1 MRLFVA
7 VELDRAVREAADKV
21 VQELRERIDPRVTA
35 RWVDGDKMHLTVRFI
50 GQVDDARAADVLDAL
65 RPPLPV
71 SAFDIT
77 LGGCGVFPRSGP
89 PRVVWIGL
97 KEGLPSLQVMHDEFN
112 RRLLALGFAPE
123 GRAFSA
129 HLTLARVKDA
139 PRAAARTLGTA
150 VAAVRVPSHRCQV
163 TAATVFQS
171 SLSPKGSTYTR
182 LLIVPCSP
190 RSNAFH

>member
-7 VELDRAVREAADKV
+7 VELDQAARDAAGSV
-21 VQELRERIDPRVTA
+21 AQELRGQIDPRVSA
-35 RWVDGDKMHLTVRFI
+35 RWVNVDKMHLTVCFI
-50 GQVDDARAADVLDAL
+50 GHVDDERAADVLDAL
-65 RPPLPV
+65 RPPLPIA
-71 SAFDIT
+71 AFDIA

-89 PRVVWIGL
+89 PRVLWIGL
-97 KEGLPSLQVMHDEFN
+97 KDGRPSLQLMHDEFN
-112 RRLLALGFAPE
+112 RRLLPLGFAPE

-139 PRAAARTLGTA
+139 PRDAARTLRTM
-150 VAAVRVPSHRCQV
+150 VAALRVASPRCQV

-182 LLIVPCSP
+182 LLTVPC
-190 RSNAFH
+190 NTEV